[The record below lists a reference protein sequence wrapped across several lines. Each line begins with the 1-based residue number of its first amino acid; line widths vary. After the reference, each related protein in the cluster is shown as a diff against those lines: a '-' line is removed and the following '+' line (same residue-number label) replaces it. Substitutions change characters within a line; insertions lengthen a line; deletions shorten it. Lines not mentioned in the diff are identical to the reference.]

1 MGFVINLISKN
12 GITNINNYGYWTGK
26 QYMVNGEYYPICRKY
41 INNET
46 KIYKH
51 KKVAE
56 RSAQSCL
63 EKFGYVT
70 NVEVE
75 EIL

>member
-12 GITNINNYGYWTGK
+12 SVTGTNDYGYWTGK
-26 QYMVNGEYYPICRKY
+26 QYMVNGEYYPVCRNY
-41 INNET
+41 IDMNT
-46 KIYKH
+46 KIYKS

-56 RSAQSCL
+56 RSAEACI
-63 EKFGYVT
+63 ERYFYVSEA
-70 NVEVE
+70 EVE